1 MKEVQVKV
9 PGHSYT
15 IKLGS
20 GVIKELPAELKRL
33 NPSSC
38 LIATNITV
46 GSLYLKKATDLCNG
60 MCRTESVV
68 LPDGEAYKDWN
79 SVSAILEKLASM
91 GADRKSVVI
100 ALGGGVVGDLA
111 GFAAA
116 IYMRGIRFIQVPTTL
131 LAMVDLVGAFHQPEA
146 VIADSD
152 FLRTLPERQI
162 RAGIAEIIKHGV
174 LADKTYFEELERDM
188 EKLRALDPET
198 VAEVVGRSCEIKAGV
213 VSRDEKEKG
222 ERAKLNLGHTFGHAI
237 EKLTGYGT
245 WLHGEAVAVGT
256 VLAAVTAEKQGK
268 INCGDV
274 KRIQDLIHRAGL
286 PVRIAGISAS
296 KAIEA
301 MKGDKKSTKGV
312 PHFILPVAIGTT
324 VIEEVPEGL
333 IKEALLEEGYEP

>member
-1 MKEVQVKV
+1 M
-9 PGHSYT
+9 HSEAAWSETRRLCGRNLYARYP
-15 IKLGS
+15 LYSGS
-20 GVIKELPAELKRL
+20 DNTTGDGGLFRRWKNRYEYDAGK
-33 NPSSC
+33 N
-38 LIATNITV
+38 LIGT
-46 GSLYLKKATDLCNG
+46 
-60 MCRTESVV
+60 
-68 LPDGEAYKDWN
+68 
-79 SVSAILEKLASM
+79 
-91 GADRKSVVI
+91 
-100 ALGGGVVGDLA
+100 
-111 GFAAA
+111 
-116 IYMRGIRFIQVPTTL
+116 
-131 LAMVDLVGAFHQPEA
+131 FHQPEA

-152 FLRTLPERQI
+152 FLRTLPEREI
-162 RAGIAEIIKHGV
+162 GAGIAEIIKHGV

-286 PVRIAGISAS
+286 PVRIAGISAT

-312 PHFILPVAIGTT
+312 PHLFCRSRS
-324 VIEEVPEGL
+324 EQR
-333 IKEALLEEGYEP
+333 

>member
-1 MKEVQVKV
+1 
-9 PGHSYT
+9 
-15 IKLGS
+15 
-20 GVIKELPAELKRL
+20 
-33 NPSSC
+33 
-38 LIATNITV
+38 
-46 GSLYLKKATDLCNG
+46 
-60 MCRTESVV
+60 
-68 LPDGEAYKDWN
+68 
-79 SVSAILEKLASM
+79 
-91 GADRKSVVI
+91 
-100 ALGGGVVGDLA
+100 
-111 GFAAA
+111 
-116 IYMRGIRFIQVPTTL
+116 
-131 LAMVDLVGAFHQPEA
+131 
-146 VIADSD
+146 
-152 FLRTLPERQI
+152 
-162 RAGIAEIIKHGV
+162 
-174 LADKTYFEELERDM
+174 ERDM

-256 VLAAVTAEKQGK
+256 VLAVVTAEKQGK